1 MPLNGILHLSLL
13 DADVPL
19 GYGSAAVLEELL
31 HQSDVVMTVFIN
43 LRGII
48 LAETVGADPRIP
60 QIVTHR
66 FQMPLDRSLRH
77 WENPLLLRDAV
88 VQAVA
93 PDELIEGQRNGEH
106 PGLPGFLLRDSQAV
120 ALPVLDDIGEAEF

>member
-48 LAETVGADPRIP
+48 LAETVGADIP
-60 QIVTHR
+60 VAQVVADSLEVPLNRPLGHR
-66 FQMPLDRSLRH
+66 EYPPVF
-77 WENPLLLRDAV
+77 RDAV

-93 PDELIEGQRNGEH
+93 PDELIECQRNRKH
-106 PGLPGFLLRDSQAV
+106 PGLSGLLLGDGQTV